1 MGATDLSVDQAGKDL
16 GVVLGLGRKLRI
28 KVDGNP
34 EKFITKAKADVA
46 VLCTSSSLKAI
57 KPQVL
62 GLIQRGMHVV
72 TTCEELAFPVP
83 EQQAAWREIDKAAAA
98 KKVSVLATGVN
109 PGYAMDALALML
121 TAPCAE
127 VTRVSV
133 TRVVDARTRRLPLQ
147 RKVGA
152 GLNLNQFR
160 RAMTEGAVR
169 HVGPAAVG
177 VHDRDRAG
185 LEARPRGRDARAG
198 HRAARPRHRVP
209 AHPRRHGRRHQ
220 AVARG
225 YRNGELAITLD
236 LQMYV
241 GAEQPRDHI
250 LIDGVPPIDM
260 TIAGGVAGD
269 LATAAI
275 AVNAHPQGDGRA
287 PGPRHHARPA
297 PRAPV
302 QPAGS
307 EVAPAEE
314 AVGSPGSPLGSA
326 RGSRTARPVY
336 VAARDLLASIP
347 ASVPLSARRP
357 PSAAA
362 RDRASRRPYC
372 QTV

>member
-1 MGATDLSVDQAGKDL
+1 
-16 GVVLGLGRKLRI
+16 
-28 KVDGNP
+28 
-34 EKFITKAKADVA
+34 VA
-46 VLCTSSSLKAI
+46 VLCTSSSLKTI

-83 EQQAAWREIDKAAAA
+83 EQAAAWRDIDKAAAA

-121 TAPCAE
+121 TAPCAD

-160 RAMTEGAVR
+160 RAMTEGTVR

-185 LEARPRGRDARAG
+185 LEAGPRGRDAGAG
-198 HRAARPRHRVP
+198 HRAARPRHRIP
-209 AHPRRHGRRHQ
+209 AHPGGHGRGHQ
-220 AVARG
+220 AVRPRLSHG
-225 YRNGELAITLD
+225 DLAITLD

-269 LATAAI
+269 SATAAI
-275 AVNAHPQGDGRA
+275 TVNAIPKVMA
-287 PGPRHHARPA
+287 ARP
-297 PRAPV
+297 
-302 QPAGS
+302 G
-307 EVAPAEE
+307 
-314 AVGSPGSPLGSA
+314 LL
-326 RGSRTARPVY
+326 TMH
-336 VAARDLLASIP
+336 DL
-347 ASVPLSARRP
+347 
-357 PSAAA
+357 PSCTGTT
-362 RDRASRRPYC
+362 RSK
-372 QTV
+372 